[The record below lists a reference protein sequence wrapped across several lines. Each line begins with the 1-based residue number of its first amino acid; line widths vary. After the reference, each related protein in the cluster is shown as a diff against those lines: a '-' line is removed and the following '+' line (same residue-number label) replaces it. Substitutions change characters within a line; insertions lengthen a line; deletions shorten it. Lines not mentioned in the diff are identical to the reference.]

1 MITDAQERVLRAL
14 RDSIDVNGISPS
26 MRELSTAV
34 GQRGPATVHFHL
46 RHLED
51 AGLVTRRPDIPR
63 SLRLTPEGLKLLANG
78 KAEAVTG

>member
-14 RDSIDVNGISPS
+14 RDSIAANEISPS
-26 MRELSTAV
+26 KRELSMAI
-34 GQRGPATVHFHL
+34 GQRHPTTVHYHL
-46 RHLED
+46 RHLEEL
-51 AGLVTRRPDIPR
+51 GLITQRPGIPR